1 MIRKCVHNHYSDDS
15 EGPRTCPERK
25 RHSQRL
31 EIGLFADDGEG
42 QRMIANKG
50 SGGRGGIRTHE
61 GLAPL
66 AVFKTAALN
75 HSATLPI
82 AANAREVYLALRV
95 LTQMVTRMVTNIM
108 ALIRYV
114 VIGTPDRASPWHRPA
129 SSR

>member
-1 MIRKCVHNHYSDDS
+1 MPGSLALSTANAVSRFVSRAMSALVPMIRKCVHNHYSDDS
-15 EGPRTCPERK
+15 EGPRTCPETK

-75 HSATLPI
+75 HSATLPYRSI
-82 AANAREVYLALRV
+82 KYLGAFAA
-95 LTQMVTRMVTNIM
+95 
-108 ALIRYV
+108 
-114 VIGTPDRASPWHRPA
+114 G
-129 SSR
+129 